1 MDKLI
6 IRFLTR
12 LVEIFIVVDLAI
24 LTGLVFLNVALR
36 YLANTGIMMTEELS
50 LYMLIWL
57 VYMGAILAFAE
68 NSHISVDL
76 LSRKLSP
83 AMQKIARLLC
93 DILMLA
99 ACVMLL
105 IGCFIQGRI
114 DMANLEIITEIPR
127 GLRFICGSVFSI
139 SIILLLL
146 VRMYHTITSKP
157 QGAH

>member
-1 MDKLI
+1 MDKSI

-12 LVEIFIVVDLAI
+12 LVEIFIVADLAI
-24 LTGLVFLNVALR
+24 LTALVFGNVALR
-36 YLANTGIMMTEELS
+36 YLANSGISATEELA

-76 LSRKLSP
+76 LSKKLSP
-83 AMQKIARLLC
+83 VAQKVARMLC
-93 DILMLA
+93 DLLMLG

-105 IGCFIQGRI
+105 IGCIIQGNV
-114 DMANLEIITEIPR
+114 DMNNLEIITGIPR

-139 SIILLLL
+139 SIIVLLL
-146 VRMYHTITSKP
+146 VRMYNTMTSKP